1 MASETNELT
10 FVRCPTCR
18 SLVPASASRCRICNA
33 TLEAG
38 AKPAASEPP
47 APQGR
52 ARQKTVSAAAEE
64 VRGIVGA
71 AAPIEP
77 PVKPVSVAPVAPA
90 ESGRPADV
98 NDSTEDDT
106 FDPLGAFLQDLDA
119 EEDKPT
125 PSAPP
130 TPQKTESPLADLFDD
145 SDDDD
150 DDDDFDLDIFN
161 DPVFEELLSDKASK
175 QSAGPSDSEVSET
188 SDLVDDLLDPLDD
201 IEEPEPQVEV
211 KPEPPPV
218 VQREPRRPES
228 RRQEPSRGEGAPQ
241 RPSEFVNR
249 EEPRS
254 AKPVE
259 RQPAPRPKVDSPPSP
274 VSPRPRI
281 GGVGPRQEVNPR
293 VSSDSSSKDQASARP
308 QRPTQPET
316 RGAARREEPRR
327 PEGRPLIHPART
339 AAGSNRANLEDE
351 RERVQPSE
359 PAREER
365 SPVAPS
371 GPRTNKMKPG
381 RLFGW
386 LVSYEN
392 PDGRAIELRVGRFFI
407 TGNSIRGSDLI
418 LEDQSISTP
427 HALVAITE
435 NGFQLQDLM
444 SERGTFVRQQGEAQ
458 YSREDGVMEIRHG
471 DWIRFGDV
479 EFLVTIVPS

>member
-18 SLVPASASRCRICNA
+18 SLVPASAARCRICNA

-38 AKPAASEPP
+38 GKPAASEPP

-64 VRGIVGA
+64 VRSMVTGA
-71 AAPIEP
+71 P
-77 PVKPVSVAPVAPA
+77 PAEPVSKPATPAPAQQEAAPVAA
-90 ESGRPADV
+90 ASNSA
-98 NDSTEDDT
+98 SDDEA

-119 EEDKPT
+119 EEPK
-125 PSAPP
+125 SAAGAPP
-130 TPQKTESPLADLFDD
+130 VSEKIEPPVTSRFEDD
-145 SDDDD
+145 SDDEDD
-150 DDDDFDLDIFN
+150 EEDDEDDFDLDIFDDPAFDELLRDDDPEPTSKVAESN
-161 DPVFEELLSDKASK
+161 ADGESDISDDFEDLLEDPV
-175 QSAGPSDSEVSET
+175 DSE
-188 SDLVDDLLDPLDD
+188 
-201 IEEPEPQVEV
+201 EPAVEVQPEV
-211 KPEPPPV
+211 KPEAPAPPRRERPIQEPPRQVAPREAAPREEVSRPRASEPAGRESKAARPV
-218 VQREPRRPES
+218 DKQPEPRSRVETPAPARPPRPQIGGAAPRPEIKP
-228 RRQEPSRGEGAPQ
+228 RVNPEPVGRERVASQPQ
-241 RPSEFVNR
+241 RP
-249 EEPRS
+249 
-254 AKPVE
+254 
-259 RQPAPRPKVDSPPSP
+259 
-274 VSPRPRI
+274 
-281 GGVGPRQEVNPR
+281 
-293 VSSDSSSKDQASARP
+293 P
-308 QRPTQPET
+308 QQET
-316 RGAARREEPRR
+316 RRVEQREAP
-327 PEGRPLIHPART
+327 
-339 AAGSNRANLEDE
+339 S
-351 RERVQPSE
+351 RVEQPV
-359 PAREER
+359 REER
-365 SPVAPS
+365 VTNASS

-407 TGNSIRGSDLI
+407 TGSSIRGSDLI

-458 YSREDGVMEIRHG
+458 YTREDGVVEIRHG